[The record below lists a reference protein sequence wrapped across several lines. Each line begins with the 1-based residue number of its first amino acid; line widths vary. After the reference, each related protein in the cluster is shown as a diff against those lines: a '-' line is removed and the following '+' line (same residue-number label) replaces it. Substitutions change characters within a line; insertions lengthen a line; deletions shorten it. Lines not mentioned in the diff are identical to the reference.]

1 MNDTISTTVS
11 CQVEQLLYDEAD
23 CLDRADLNAWFD
35 LYTEDSDYWMPVSP
49 EQTDPH
55 RHISL
60 FYDNRLMM
68 EIRRRNF
75 GHAFAASMEYTLRCS
90 HIISN
95 IRIAAFDED
104 SGGCRV
110 TSNFQAVVYYKQQHL
125 YAGKY
130 THDLVVVDQAYRIQ
144 HKRVDLI
151 NCDAE
156 QGNLL
161 IYL

>member
-1 MNDTISTTVS
+1 MFDYEAI
-11 CQVEQLLYDEAD
+11 EKLLHDEAD
-23 CLDRADLNAWFD
+23 CLDRADLGSWLEHYSQDAV
-35 LYTEDSDYWMPVSP
+35 YWMPVSP
-49 EQTDPH
+49 EQDDPK

-68 EIRRRNF
+68 EIRRHNF
-75 GHAFAASMEYTLRCS
+75 GHAFAASMEYPVRCS

-95 IRIAAFDED
+95 IRIETPKSNAQH
-104 SGGCRV
+104 CTVR
-110 TSNFQAVVYYKQQHL
+110 SNFQAVVYYKTQTI

-130 THDLVVVDQAYRIQ
+130 THEIVGSDKGLVIR

-156 QGNLL
+156 HGNLV
-161 IYL
+161 IYI

>member
-1 MNDTISTTVS
+1 MPPPDLALI
-11 CQVEQLLYDEAD
+11 ERLLYDEAD
-23 CLDRADLNAWFD
+23 CLDRADLDAWFE

-49 EQTDPH
+49 DQTDPH
-55 RHISL
+55 SHISL
-60 FYDNRLMM
+60 FYDDHLMM

-75 GHAFAASMEYTLRCS
+75 GHDFAASMEYPIRCS

-95 IRIAAFDED
+95 IRITNSDDTAVH
-104 SGGCRV
+104 CQV
-110 TSNFQAVVYYKQQHL
+110 TSNFQTVVYYKDQNI

-130 THDLVVVDQAYRIQ
+130 THDIVRRDERYLIQ

-156 QGNLL
+156 LGNVV

>member
-1 MNDTISTTVS
+1 MSTVKLA
-11 CQVEQLLYDEAD
+11 QIERFLYDEAD
-23 CLDRADLNAWFD
+23 CLDRGDLDAWIEF
-35 LYTEDSDYWMPVSP
+35 YTEDATYWMPVSP
-49 EQTDPH
+49 DQTDPK

-60 FYDNRLMM
+60 FYDNRLLM

-75 GHAFAASMEYTLRCS
+75 GHEFAASMEYPVRCS

-95 IRIAAFDED
+95 IRVARDQA
-104 SGGCRV
+104 SSTCRV
-110 TSNFQAVVYYKQQHL
+110 SSNFQAVVYYKEQQL

-130 THDLVVVDQAYRIQ
+130 THDIVAVDDRYLIQ
-144 HKRVDLI
+144 HKRVDII

-156 QGNLL
+156 HGNLV

>member
-1 MNDTISTTVS
+1 MAEFDLQQI
-11 CQVEQLLYDEAD
+11 EHLLYDEAD
-23 CLDRADLNAWFD
+23 CLDRADLDAWFE
-35 LYTEDSDYWMPVSP
+35 LYTDDSAYWMPVSP
-49 EQTDPH
+49 DQDDPH

-60 FYDNRLMM
+60 FYDNRLLM

-75 GHAFAASMEYTLRCS
+75 GHAFAASMEYPVRCS

-95 IRIAAFDED
+95 IRIAAHEPAADA
-104 SGGCRV
+104 CRV
-110 TSNFQAVVYYKQQHL
+110 TSNFQAVVYYKTQHF

-130 THDLVVVDQAYRIQ
+130 THDLVVVDDGYRIR

-156 QGNLL
+156 HGNLV
-161 IYL
+161 IYI

>member
-1 MNDTISTTVS
+1 MPLPTLAEI
-11 CQVEQLLYDEAD
+11 ERLLYDEAD
-23 CLDRADLNAWFD
+23 CLDRADLNSWFE
-35 LYTEDSDYWMPVSP
+35 LYAEDSDYWMPVSP
-49 EQTDPH
+49 DQTDPH
-55 RHISL
+55 RQISL
-60 FYDNRLMM
+60 FFDNRLMM

-75 GHAFAASMEYTLRCS
+75 GHEFAASMEYPLRCS

-95 IRIAAFDED
+95 IRIASANNTTGE
-104 SGGCRV
+104 CRV
-110 TSNFQAVVYYKQQHL
+110 TSNFQAVVYYKDQQV

-130 THDLVVVDQAYRIQ
+130 THDLVSTGDAYLIK

-156 QGNLL
+156 HGNLV

>member
-1 MNDTISTTVS
+1 MPHPDAI
-11 CQVEQLLYDEAD
+11 QIEQLLYDEAN
-23 CLDRADLNAWFD
+23 CLDRADLNAWCE

-75 GHAFAASMEYTLRCS
+75 GHAFAASMEYAVRCS

-95 IRIAAFDED
+95 IRIASTD
-104 SGGCRV
+104 SDSRKCRV
-110 TSNFQAVVYYKQQHL
+110 TSNFQAVVYYKQQRI

-130 THDLVVVDQAYRIQ
+130 THELVLVDEIYRIK

-156 QGNLL
+156 QENLV

>member
-1 MNDTISTTVS
+1 MPAHDL
-11 CQVEQLLYDEAD
+11 EQIERLLYDEAD
-23 CLDRADLNAWFD
+23 CLDRADLDSWFE
-35 LYTEDSDYWMPVSP
+35 LYSDDSDYWMPVDP
-49 EQTDPH
+49 DQTNPH
-55 RHISL
+55 NHISL

-75 GHAFAASMEYTLRCS
+75 GHAFAASMEYTVRCS

-95 IRIAAFDED
+95 IRLVEHDDA
-104 SGGCRV
+104 SGDCQV
-110 TSNFQAVVYYKQQHL
+110 TSNFQAVIYYKELHL

-130 THDLVVVDQAYRIQ
+130 THHLVLIEGQYRIQ

-156 QGNLL
+156 HGNLV

>member
-1 MNDTISTTVS
+1 MPPPDLAQI
-11 CQVEQLLYDEAD
+11 ERLLYDEAD
-23 CLDRADLNAWFD
+23 CLDRADLDSWFE

-49 EQTDPH
+49 DQNDPH

-75 GHAFAASMEYTLRCS
+75 GHEYAASMEYPIRCS

-95 IRIAAFDED
+95 IRIVSADDNSSE
-104 SGGCRV
+104 CRV
-110 TSNFQAVVYYKQQHL
+110 TSNFQAIVYYKDQNV

-130 THDLVVVDQAYRIQ
+130 THDLVCRGGTYRIK

-156 QGNLL
+156 QGNLV